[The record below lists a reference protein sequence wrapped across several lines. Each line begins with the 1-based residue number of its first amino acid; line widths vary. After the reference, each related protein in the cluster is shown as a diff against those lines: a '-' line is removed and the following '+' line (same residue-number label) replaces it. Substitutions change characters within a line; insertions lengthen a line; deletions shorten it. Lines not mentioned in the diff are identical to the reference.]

1 MKKIILGVVLSGLMS
16 GSVFANEDL
25 IAENDRQDQVNQIFE
40 DMKNKDITLEDLREY
55 SNNLKNK
62 MAEGVVNYFNEI
74 ESSLELILSDGENIS
89 DNLKDKAVKLKEQ
102 IAKTVEGF
110 NLSESQENFRNEF
123 EKISNQYVEIMKEY
137 KEVLEDKI
145 KSHQSEKVDDKK

>member
-25 IAENDRQDQVNQIFE
+25 IAENDKQDQVNQIFE